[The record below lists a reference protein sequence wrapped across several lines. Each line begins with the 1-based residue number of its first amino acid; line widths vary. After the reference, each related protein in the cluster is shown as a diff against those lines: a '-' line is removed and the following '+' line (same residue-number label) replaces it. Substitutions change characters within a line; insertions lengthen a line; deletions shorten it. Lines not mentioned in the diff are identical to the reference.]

1 MQLVFAI
8 HLRLPHDILSDDE
21 ELLLNNKLKRLINAH
36 DLIIVSDYGHG
47 FISKKSAELICRHSK
62 YLSLNAQ
69 VNAANIGY
77 HSMRKYKNIDCLII
91 NERELRHELRDKNNK
106 IELLVKKL
114 ASQQNIKDLIVTRG
128 TQGSMLYNKKESKFK
143 TCEALAKSVVDKIGA
158 GDAMLSMIALCL
170 KSKLD
175 KDLSLLAASLAAA
188 QSVETIGNSETINKI
203 KILKSINHLLK

>member
-1 MQLVFAI
+1 
-8 HLRLPHDILSDDE
+8 
-21 ELLLNNKLKRLINAH
+21 
-36 DLIIVSDYGHG
+36 
-47 FISKKSAELICRHSK
+47 
-62 YLSLNAQ
+62 
-69 VNAANIGY
+69 
-77 HSMRKYKNIDCLII
+77 
-91 NERELRHELRDKNNK
+91 
-106 IELLVKKL
+106 
-114 ASQQNIKDLIVTRG
+114 
-128 TQGSMLYNKKESKFK
+128 MLYNKKESKFK